1 MPFRLRISTAM
12 FRAAFLCF
20 VALAGLAAMP
30 ALAETDPYA
39 PLHLYS
45 GSWQV
50 NTPGSATPTRLENHC
65 GREGAL
71 FTCEQVVAGR
81 TAALV
86 VFEAEAVDAQPDG
99 SHTYRTQ
106 VMGETS
112 DAPGGWNRLTIM
124 GHRWVFEP
132 EDDGA
137 STAAA
142 ERTVNVFLDD
152 DHIHFEVQHAT
163 DGGAWLTKA
172 SGDEQRVR

>member
-1 MPFRLRISTAM
+1 MLRAPV
-12 FRAAFLCF
+12 LC
-20 VALAGLAAMP
+20 LAVLAALTVVP
-30 ALAETDPYA
+30 ARAETDPYA
-39 PLHLYS
+39 PLHLYN

-50 NTPGSATPTRLENHC
+50 NTPGSATPMRLENHC

-112 DAPGGWNRLTIM
+112 EAPGGWNRLTIM

-132 EDDGA
+132 EDDGTA
-137 STAAA
+137 PAAAA

-163 DGGAWLTKA
+163 DSGVWLTKT
-172 SGDEQRVR
+172 SGDEQRVH